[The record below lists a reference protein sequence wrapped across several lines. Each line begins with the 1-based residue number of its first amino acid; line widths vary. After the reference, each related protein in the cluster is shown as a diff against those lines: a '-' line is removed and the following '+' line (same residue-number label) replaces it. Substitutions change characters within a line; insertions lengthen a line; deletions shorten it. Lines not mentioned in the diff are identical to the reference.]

1 MFYRVNSSTA
11 GATQRDNVS
20 KQNSNN
26 LSQRKTGEPSSFR
39 HVHTMGVLDLVKES
53 QFGRVWSGGQDQQCA
68 PQSFVRS
75 AERECLGVKAGTASH
90 PSSSAPG
97 RSSWAERWASRQGN
111 GNSQDRSLRQP
122 LQLFFQLLLKAV
134 SARWW

>member
-90 PSSSAPG
+90 PCAL
-97 RSSWAERWASRQGN
+97 RSTGPTCGGTKSDKSI
-111 GNSQDRSLRQP
+111 LREARADGAQVE
-122 LQLFFQLLLKAV
+122 V
-134 SARWW
+134 SV